1 MTKNKLPIFFYTSA
15 EKDLKKIDR
24 QYRKKIALEIIN
36 TLSSNPYAGKKL
48 QGQYFGL
55 YRLRVGNYRVRYSI
69 FKNGIAIL
77 RIGHR
82 QGIYN
87 N

>member
-1 MTKNKLPIFFYTSA
+1 MTKNKLPIFFKSTA

-24 QYRKKIALEIIN
+24 QFRKKIALEIIN
-36 TLSSNPYAGKKL
+36 KLSSDLYAGKKL
-48 QGQYFGL
+48 QGQYSGM
-55 YRLRVGNYRVRYSI
+55 YRLRVGKYRVRYSI
-69 FKNGIAIL
+69 FKNGVAIL

-87 N
+87 K